1 MNGKCSRIKGSCYY
15 VGNIACDI
23 SGVSTKAPYEATLMS
38 ERHVRKGIT
47 GFVMR
52 TFASEP
58 SLPEV
63 CALTDVVEDGCYH
76 KIRKM

>member
-1 MNGKCSRIKGSCYY
+1 MNGNCSSIKGSCYY

-23 SGVSTKAPYEATLMS
+23 SGISTKAPYEALALHG
-38 ERHVRKGIT
+38 RYVLKGIA

-52 TFASEP
+52 TSASGP

-63 CALTDVVEDGCYH
+63 CAL
-76 KIRKM
+76 